1 MSFMNF
7 TLYPNGGAFMM
18 CESISEFDP
27 NMTTQAEREIERLEP
42 AEIAQAVQERVPMD
56 VTYDTVI
63 TLARDC
69 YEKYIIPLYNM
80 DLVPGATAD
89 ITQAAES
96 ISQAASEVGETIRRL
111 IVQIQMVA
119 SYACCDKY
127 IGESLKSIAG
137 ILIKNKSNVI
147 RQGYDHFQANR
158 TEHPV
163 FTYNA
168 DALVA
173 KCLEFHDLMKD
184 GILTGETI
192 CSLGDYDGTKFGR
205 CFSDIIDMLDVIFEH
220 SDRLNRQSQCYTY
233 SNNVYDM
240 MNMYLNREVYEGEVA
255 RPFDRREETGKKLL
269 GHVSHMIRKTKQKMY
284 DIAVDVADPDTDPTS
299 SKQYECFK
307 KSVSMI
313 INTFAISVMYVMSKA
328 YCIQDAM
335 STHNALD
342 NYCDMMRKE
351 FK

>member
-27 NMTTQAEREIERLEP
+27 NMTTQAEREIEQMEP

-63 TLARDC
+63 ALARDC

-205 CFSDIIDMLDVIFEH
+205 CFSDIIDMLDRLSLELIETHRLVDSLECTTGDLIDLITV
-220 SDRLNRQSQCYTY
+220 SDL
-233 SNNVYDM
+233 DHFKPPK
-240 MNMYLNREVYEGEVA
+240 EVGGGA
-255 RPFDRREETGKKLL
+255 RKLTPSYPL
-269 GHVSHMIRKTKQKMY
+269 LY
-284 DIAVDVADPDTDPTS
+284 
-299 SKQYECFK
+299 
-307 KSVSMI
+307 
-313 INTFAISVMYVMSKA
+313 
-328 YCIQDAM
+328 
-335 STHNALD
+335 
-342 NYCDMMRKE
+342 
-351 FK
+351 